1 MLYDDLKMNG
11 NRILSRL
18 LATCTILVMVSCQ
31 QNILCEID
39 DKNADSGIYDLDE
52 AACFIYSEVN
62 DESIDLELIKK
73 VLELE
78 EDYMIEL
85 GIIVE
90 EPFDKDE
97 NPSNLVLDLDEL
109 ADHVIVQKKVKIDRE
124 KLLDIYDSET
134 NYLEF
139 VGLLE

>member
-1 MLYDDLKMNG
+1 MEIGHKMLFNE
-11 NRILSRL
+11 
-18 LATCTILVMVSCQ
+18 
-31 QNILCEID
+31 LC
-39 DKNADSGIYDLDE
+39 
-52 AACFIYSEVN
+52 
-62 DESIDLELIKK
+62 KK

-124 KLLDIYDSET
+124 KLLEIYDSET